1 MSEHYLPMGDALTVS
16 SLDTIPTDDNIYT
29 FVKHSY
35 AGTGGYKSGDYLI
48 KHDKEDTIRR
58 RKKSV
63 FYKNYVKGIIDSL
76 ITPVFTDEALRVTN
90 NDIFQAFLDDV
101 DNKGNDIQSFSKVV
115 LKYTRMH
122 GVCFTLMDNFAY
134 EMPETKDEVL
144 ETRSYPYI
152 MFKTADQVG
161 HIETDD
167 FGKLE
172 EISFIDDV
180 CVEAGVTKITYRL
193 WTPEYTVEYEIRD
206 GHRYELEERFEHGL
220 GFLPVIATYID
231 MDSDVMPQPPI
242 YDICR
247 MNYTIYNMDSEQR
260 NLERLT
266 AFPMLSIQSKDSNAN
281 VNIGA
286 DSLLVYGGEYD
297 GSVTAPSWINPGAD
311 ILTVLN
317 TLSNELL
324 AKLIESANVIGAT
337 AVNNGNASKSGVAM
351 SYEFLGQ
358 SYALKET
365 ARIAENFELM
375 VSIMFGLYIDQT
387 VEYSVRYQSNYKPSQ
402 DEINKKVELLQKIID
417 MGISEQITATMQAEL
432 IKDVVSYYKID
443 FDIDKL
449 IQSIATNNLI

>member
-1 MSEHYLPMGDALTVS
+1 MSEHYLPMGNALTVS

-35 AGTGGYKSGDYLI
+35 HGTGGYKSGDYLI
-48 KHDKEDTIRR
+48 KHDKEVNLDR
-58 RKKSV
+58 RKKSAY
-63 FYKNYVKGIIDSL
+63 YKNYVKGIVDSL
-76 ITPVFTDEALRVTN
+76 ITPVFTDDALRATN
-90 NDIFQAFLDDV
+90 NELFEAFLENV
-101 DNKGNDIQSFSKVV
+101 DNKGNDMQSFSKVI
-115 LKYTRMH
+115 LKYARMH

-134 EMPETKDEVL
+134 DMPDTKEEAL
-144 ETRSYPYI
+144 ATRSYPYI

-161 HIETDD
+161 YVETDD
-167 FGKLE
+167 FGRLE
-172 EISFIDDV
+172 EISFIDDIRI
-180 CVEAGVTKITYRL
+180 ENGVKKITYRL
-193 WTPEYTVEYEIRD
+193 WTSEYTVEYEIKE
-206 GHRYELEERFEHGL
+206 GHKYEKGERFMHGL
-220 GFLPVIATYID
+220 GFLPVVATYID
-231 MDSDVMPQPPI
+231 MDSDVMPQPPV

-247 MNYTIYNMDSEQR
+247 MNYTIYQTDSEQR

-266 AFPMLSIQSKDSNAN
+266 AFPMLAIQSKDSNAN

-317 TLSNELL
+317 NLSNELL

-337 AVNNGNASKSGVAM
+337 AVNNGNSSKSGVAM

-365 ARIAENFELM
+365 ARIAENFEKM
-375 VSIMFGLYIDQT
+375 VSIMFGLYVSNSIEYT
-387 VEYSVRYQSNYKPSQ
+387 VKYQSNYKPSQ

-417 MGISEQITATMQAEL
+417 MGISDQITAVMYEEL
-432 IKDVVSYYKID
+432 IRDVLGYYKID
-443 FDIDKL
+443 KDVELL
-449 IQSIATNNLI
+449 IQSIANNVIL

>member
-1 MSEHYLPMGDALTVS
+1 MSEHYLPMGNALTAS
-16 SLDTIPTDDNIYT
+16 SLDTIPTDDNVYT

-35 AGTGGYKSGDYLI
+35 NGTGGYKSGDYLI
-48 KHDKEDTIRR
+48 KHDKETSIAR

-63 FYKNYVKGIIDSL
+63 YYKNYIKGIIDSL
-76 ITPVFTDEALRVTN
+76 ITPVFSDPAIRVTN
-90 NDIFQAFLDDV
+90 DDLFEAFMSDV

-122 GVCFTLMDNFAY
+122 GVCFTLMDNFSY
-134 EMPETKDEVL
+134 EMPTTKSEALDS
-144 ETRSYPYI
+144 RSYPYI
-152 MFKTADQVG
+152 IFKTADQVA

-172 EISFIDDV
+172 EISFIDDI
-180 CVEAGVTKITYRL
+180 CVEAGVVKTTYRM
-193 WTPEYTVEYEIRD
+193 WTSEYTVEYEIRD
-206 GHRYELEERFEHGL
+206 GVRYELESRFEHGL

-231 MDSDVMPQPPI
+231 MDSDVLPQPPI

-247 MNYTIYNMDSEQR
+247 MNYTIFNMDSEQR

-266 AFPMLSIQSKDSNAN
+266 AFPMLAIQSKDSDAN

-286 DSLLVYGGEYD
+286 DSLLVYGGEYE
-297 GSVTAPSWINPGAD
+297 GSVTSPSWINPGAD

-317 TLSNELL
+317 TLSDALL

-337 AVNNGNASKSGVAM
+337 AVNTGNATKSGVAM

-365 ARIAENFELM
+365 ARIAENFEKM
-375 VSIMFGLYIDQT
+375 VSIMFGLYTNTAI
-387 VEYSVRYQSNYKPSQ
+387 EYSVKYQSNYKPSQ
-402 DEINKKVELLQKIID
+402 DEIDKKVELIKKIID
-417 MGISEQITATMQAEL
+417 MNISEDIKAVMLAEL
-432 IKDVVSYYKID
+432 IKDVIGYYKID
-443 FDIDKL
+443 VDIETLLK
-449 IQSIATNNLI
+449 SIIPTT